1 MTREDLINFNISQQ
15 WRKARIS
22 FCEEQIKTINK
33 LVSVLSDMPKGSRI
47 VYDNEAEKLSK
58 LVDQIRELEGQIETT
73 VIEEE
78 NKITNQLKQLEPKYG
93 LILYNYYI
101 LGKSIKYIAKEVI
114 FNEVKYTYILKDRA
128 LEEFDKL
135 GEKI

>member
-1 MTREDLINFNISQQ
+1 MTREDLINFNINQQ
-15 WRKARIS
+15 WRKARIN

-33 LVSVLSDMPKGSRI
+33 LVSVLDDMPKGSRL

-58 LVDQIRELEGQIETT
+58 LVDQIKELESQIENAA
-73 VIEEE
+73 IEEE
-78 NKITNQLKQLEPKYG
+78 NRITNQLKQLEPKYG
-93 LILYNYYI
+93 LILYNYYL

-128 LEEFDKL
+128 LDEFDKL
-135 GEKI
+135 GRQ